1 MNIECEVLVKN
12 GPAYL
17 GEFISFILCSD
28 VLVFK
33 IRIFF
38 VLLEVLGVG
47 GSLGASFAKEGDY
60 LVFEG
65 ITVLEKL

>member
-1 MNIECEVLVKN
+1 MDFDTLKVVVVL
-12 GPAYL
+12 
-17 GEFISFILCSD
+17 
-28 VLVFK
+28 

-65 ITVLEKL
+65 ITVLVTGVGRGRGRGGG

>member
-1 MNIECEVLVKN
+1 MDFDTLKVIVVL
-12 GPAYL
+12 
-17 GEFISFILCSD
+17 
-28 VLVFK
+28 

-38 VLLEVLGVG
+38 VLLEVVGVG

-65 ITVLEKL
+65 ITVLWKSYMN